1 MKLPPFEYACPA
13 TIAEAVALLA
23 SHPGDAKVIAGGQS
37 LMPMMA
43 FRLATPSLLV
53 DLRKL
58 EGLDRIEIGK
68 EGIRIGAKV
77 RWRDILDSAALRKAH
92 PLLVAAIGHVA
103 HYQIRNRGTV
113 GGSLAHADPAA
124 EMPGIAVACDAL
136 IFITGKAGS
145 RVLRAQDFF
154 LGALTTALQ
163 PDELITEIRLPL
175 WPSTRRWGFEEFA
188 RRRGDFA
195 LAAVA
200 VFYDEDGLGRSKDAH
215 IGVIGASNRPLRIKE
230 AEALLNGRALT
241 EALMVEAG
249 CAVSAAVNPF
259 DDIHASAAYRRALAG
274 TLTERALV
282 AGGRRRPMTQTTL
295 PTRFTVNGKPAEV
308 SVPARMTLADC
319 LRHQLRLTG
328 THLGCE
334 HGVCGAC
341 TVIVNG
347 DAVRACLMLAV
358 QAEGADIVT
367 VEGLSNDDALTP
379 LQASFRKH
387 GALQCG
393 FCTPGMITTAH
404 ALLSEEPEADADR
417 IRDVLSGNLCRCT
430 GYIPIVE
437 AVLDARAAYRKT
449 GET

>member
-13 TIAEAVALLA
+13 TIDEAVSLLA
-23 SHPGDAKVIAGGQS
+23 SYPGEAKAIAGGQS

-58 EGLDRIEIGK
+58 KGLDRIDIGPKEI
-68 EGIRIGAKV
+68 RLGAKV
-77 RWRDILDSAALRKAH
+77 RWRDILDSAALRKVH

-103 HYQIRNRGTV
+103 HYQVRNRGTV

-175 WPSTRRWGFEEFA
+175 FPPPRRWGFEEFA

-200 VFYDEDGLGRSKDAH
+200 VFYDEDGLGRAKDVH
-215 IGVIGASNRPLRIKE
+215 VGVIGAANRPLRIKE
-230 AEALLNGRALT
+230 AEALLNGRAVT
-241 EALMVEAG
+241 EALIVEAG
-249 CAVSAAVNPF
+249 RAVSAAVSPP

-274 TLTERALV
+274 TLTERALTRA
-282 AGGRRRPMTQTTL
+282 AGG
-295 PTRFTVNGKPAEV
+295 
-308 SVPARMTLADC
+308 AR
-319 LRHQLRLTG
+319 
-328 THLGCE
+328 
-334 HGVCGAC
+334 
-341 TVIVNG
+341 
-347 DAVRACLMLAV
+347 
-358 QAEGADIVT
+358 
-367 VEGLSNDDALTP
+367 
-379 LQASFRKH
+379 
-387 GALQCG
+387 
-393 FCTPGMITTAH
+393 
-404 ALLSEEPEADADR
+404 
-417 IRDVLSGNLCRCT
+417 
-430 GYIPIVE
+430 
-437 AVLDARAAYRKT
+437 
-449 GET
+449 